1 MKNSKIEKI
10 RINIFELE
18 SDPLQCIIH
27 HICMN
32 QVNIFQYLRIH
43 ANIMYDP
50 GSDSKVENI
59 DHGFINFTMFHR
71 YEDVD

>member
-1 MKNSKIEKI
+1 
-10 RINIFELE
+10 
-18 SDPLQCIIH
+18 
-27 HICMN
+27 
-32 QVNIFQYLRIH
+32 
-43 ANIMYDP
+43 MYDP